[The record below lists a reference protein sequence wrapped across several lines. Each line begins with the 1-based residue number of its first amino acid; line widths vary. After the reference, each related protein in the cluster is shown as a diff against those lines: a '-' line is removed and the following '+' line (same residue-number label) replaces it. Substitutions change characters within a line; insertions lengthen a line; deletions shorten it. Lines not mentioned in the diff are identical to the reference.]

1 MADLKKLA
9 EEIVGLTLLEAQE
22 LKTILKDE
30 YGIEPAAGG
39 AVMMAGPA
47 GGDAGAA
54 AEEEKTE
61 FDVILKAAGGEKIKV
76 IKEVRGIT
84 GLGLKEAK
92 ELVEAGG
99 KAVKEGV
106 DKAEAEEIKGKLEAV
121 GAGLAQHETTAGSGH
136 SGAGP
141 PHPGEPPRAGAA
153 LGAAL
158 VGRRPVGRAPGIDLC
173 PSLTDAPPKP
183 GGGLRPRDCER

>member
-1 MADLKKLA
+1 MADLKALA
-9 EEIVGLTLLEAQE
+9 ESIVGLTLLEAQE

-39 AVMMAGPA
+39 AVVMAGPA
-47 GGDAGAA
+47 EGGAA
-54 AEEEKTE
+54 AEEKTE
-61 FDVILKAAGGEKIKV
+61 FDVILKSAGDKKINV

-106 DKAEAEEIKGKLEAV
+106 DKAEAEDIKAKLEA
-121 GAGLAQHETTAGSGH
+121 
-136 SGAGP
+136 
-141 PHPGEPPRAGAA
+141 AGAEIE
-153 LGAAL
+153 L
-158 VGRRPVGRAPGIDLC
+158 
-173 PSLTDAPPKP
+173 K
-183 GGGLRPRDCER
+183 